1 MKGWFCRSALGP
13 GPSVATGVTR
23 VKGFP
28 GQVMTAKKN
37 VEIAASVAPAHG
49 RSDDVAVAVEPD
61 DQARPAGEQ
70 QRPEQDRALERG
82 PQQMTLKN
90 GGVVVALLRA
100 T

>member
-13 GPSVATGVTR
+13 GPSAAMGVTR

-37 VEIAASVAPAHG
+37 VEIAASVAPAQG
-49 RSDDVAVAVEPD
+49 RSDDWRWRLRQMTRLAQPVRSNVQNRIEPSS
-61 DQARPAGEQ
+61 AAHNEI
-70 QRPEQDRALERG
+70 
-82 PQQMTLKN
+82 TLKN